1 MNRMCFSL
9 LLGGF
14 LCAGVPAGAQEHIAR
29 EYVKGQGIEVDD
41 LWGVVADHP
50 EYYAGGDG
58 THPVDA
64 GFDAL
69 ARQVAKVVGA
79 ALEGLE

>member
-1 MNRMCFSL
+1 MKARN
-9 LLGGF
+9 
-14 LCAGVPAGAQEHIAR
+14 AIAL

>member
-1 MNRMCFSL
+1 MKS
-9 LLGGF
+9 
-14 LCAGVPAGAQEHIAR
+14 
-29 EYVKGQGIEVDD
+29 QGIEVND

-58 THPVDA
+58 THPVEA

-69 ARQVAKVVGA
+69 ARQVAKVVEE
-79 ALEGLE
+79 ALPKTK